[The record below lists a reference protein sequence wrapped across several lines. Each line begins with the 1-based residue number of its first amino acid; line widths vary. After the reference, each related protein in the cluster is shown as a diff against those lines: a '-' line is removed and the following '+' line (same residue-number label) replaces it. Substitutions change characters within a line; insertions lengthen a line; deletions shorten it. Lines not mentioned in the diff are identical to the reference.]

1 MSGVSL
7 PVTRPAGRALLVG
20 GMGCRAEPLG
30 HLTGRGFQCAESED
44 PYSAMMELVRAPGH
58 FQCVVVS
65 LQSLFREELSFVA
78 AVKRRWPTVDVWLT
92 QTDGRAAAL
101 AEAMRLGAD
110 GLLTEDGLVRTAIAA
125 PSPPLA
131 LHRPTSSDPIPM
143 PLPPATADAEMPSP
157 DPTFHDPFHDEM
169 NGEPVLTAE
178 ELRALLHEPT
188 TPAPQPSE

>member
-30 HLTGRGFQCAESED
+30 HLTERGFQCAEAED
-44 PYSAMMELVRAPGH
+44 PYAAMMDLARAPGH
-58 FQCVVVS
+58 FQCVVLS

-78 AVKRRWPTVDVWLT
+78 AVKHRWPTMDVWLT

-110 GLLTEDGLVRTAIAA
+110 GLLTEDGLVRTAVAGA
-125 PSPPLA
+125 SPLT
-131 LHRPTSSDPIPM
+131 LHRPATSDPIPM
-143 PLPPATADAEMPSP
+143 PLPPATSEAEGSSP
-157 DPTFHDPFHDEM
+157 DSAFHDPFHDETG
-169 NGEPVLTAE
+169 GEPVLTAE
-178 ELRALLHEPT
+178 ELRALLQEPT
-188 TPAPQPSE
+188 IPAPQQSE

>member
-20 GMGCRAEPLG
+20 GSGCRAEPLG
-30 HLTGRGFQCAESED
+30 HLTGRGFQCAEAED
-44 PYSAMMELVRAPGH
+44 PYSAMIELVRAPGN

-65 LQSLFREELSFVA
+65 LQSLFREELGFVA
-78 AVKRRWPTVDVWLT
+78 AVKRRWPALDVWLT

-110 GLLTEDGLVRTAIAA
+110 GLLTEDGLVRTAATA
-125 PSPPLA
+125 PPPLT
-131 LHRPTSSDPIPM
+131 LHRPPESEPIPM
-143 PLPPATADAEMPSP
+143 PLASPEAAGPSSESG
-157 DPTFHDPFHDEM
+157 FHDHFHDDT

-188 TPAPQPSE
+188 SPAPQQSD